1 MATSAAAAAPT
12 DEKEKAG
19 HATHDIRIFPNKKAK
34 ATLRHWYADY
44 CKVYNACVEIQNS
57 REWQQGWAQRSIKP
71 SEKWLNHVAADMA
84 KARDAV
90 RAAQKALED
99 AIMRALPPSGAPLNA
114 RSTAA
119 VDMVSAPLQKKLDAA
134 TTKLQ
139 RLEEKETAA
148 LCTHAD
154 AIKAAERAEA
164 LKENQPVERL
174 PLNMI
179 NVNVYYVGTCGKENF
194 NTLYADAKELAA
206 VDKAAATPAVI
217 LQDAVLD
224 FVAACK
230 ADIAKQKKRRFSSDR
245 TVAKEMQPKRPSQ
258 GGCVPLRW
266 SLFSGKTADTVAC
279 GVFNGMRATILT
291 RIGTKTSSFDAAARR
306 SRGARKTGGRARRS
320 RNFRRRRKGRRSRGR
335 RCCSTAAKSR

>member
-1 MATSAAAAAPT
+1 MAEP
-12 DEKEKAG
+12 
-19 HATHDIRIFPNKKAK
+19 
-34 ATLRHWYADY
+34 
-44 CKVYNACVEIQNS
+44 
-57 REWQQGWAQRSIKP
+57 
-71 SEKWLNHVAADMA
+71 

-90 RAAQKALED
+90 RAADEALED
-99 AIMRALPPSGAPLNA
+99 AIVLALPSSGATLNA
-114 RSTAA
+114 QSTAA
-119 VDMVSAPLQKKLDAA
+119 VDLAIAPLKKKLAA
-134 TTKLQ
+134 ARTKLQ
-139 RLEEKETAA
+139 ELEAKETAA

-179 NVNVYYVGTCGKENF
+179 NVSVYYVGTGGKENF

-206 VDKAAATPAVI
+206 VDKAAATPMCI
-217 LQDAVLD
+217 LQDAALD

-230 ADIAKQKKRRFSSDR
+230 ADIAKQKKRRFASDR
-245 TVAKEMQPKRPSQ
+245 TAAKEMQPKRPSQ

-266 SLFSGKTADTVAC
+266 TLFSGKTADTVAC
-279 GVFNGMRATILT
+279 GVFNGMRATRPVLVDT
-291 RIGTKTSSFDAAARR
+291 DEDWNKTSSFDAAARR

-335 RCCSTAAKSR
+335 RSCSTAAKSR